1 MIHLGNYIVIFNKP
15 WLTLTVGEAWIAE
28 ILCPLPPKQLLL
40 NLPNLH
46 RNCYYRIYFTFA
58 NQTKIFILFKS
69 IVKSVSSF
77 LKSELRLVTSLNKV
91 FWFKLILVLRTTLLA
106 FTSLKLPVDIL
117 QQLFLGDQ
125 VTCPGCRL
133 NAFACKCLQGT
144 EDGRYLHLYS
154 S

>member
-1 MIHLGNYIVIFNKP
+1 MSPHDTFGELHSNFQQA
-15 WLTLTVGEAWIAE
+15 LTDADGGRGLDSRDTV
-28 ILCPLPPKQLLL
+28 
-40 NLPNLH
+40 H